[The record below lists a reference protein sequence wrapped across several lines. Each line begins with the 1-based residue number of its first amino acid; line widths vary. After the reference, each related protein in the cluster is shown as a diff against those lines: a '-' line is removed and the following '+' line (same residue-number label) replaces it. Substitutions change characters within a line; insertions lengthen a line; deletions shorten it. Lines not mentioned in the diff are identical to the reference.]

1 MVDFPMYHYRGSFT
15 FIKMC
20 CSMTIL
26 INQLWHTCIQS
37 LSRIRY
43 NSVQSSQKRVSS
55 VNLLKKNKRSERTSE
70 KITMSFK
77 SKLNLFF
84 FPSCSNSTQF
94 NVQINFL
101 SKTPFESV
109 AFMECIQDSWIENLS

>member
-1 MVDFPMYHYRGSFT
+1 MLFYDNIDQPT
-15 FIKMC
+15 
-20 CSMTIL
+20 L
-26 INQLWHTCIQS
+26 TCIQS

-70 KITMSFK
+70 KITTSFK
-77 SKLNLFF
+77 QIKLVF

-109 AFMECIQDSWIENLS
+109 AFMECIQDS